1 MLLKI
6 KEDVVMK
13 EKNLKNSNK
22 NISSYENLEGKS
34 APKPSTA
41 NRNKNFKIQEE
52 LADDFGEVLGDGFHG
67 LDDDYYFDEDDLY

>member
-1 MLLKI
+1 
-6 KEDVVMK
+6 MK

-34 APKPSTA
+34 APKPSAA